1 MKKKLVLSLAGALVV
16 GAIATSGSVSSIAAE
31 VATALTIATGTDVAT
46 ATDIATTTDVA
57 TGTDIATSTDVATA
71 TDVSKETIKV
81 TTKFKTIKASKLKKN
96 NQTFTIKT
104 DATGDVTF
112 KKVSGD
118 KKITVAKNGK
128 VTVKKGLK
136 KGTYTLKVKVTGKNI
151 KTTTGK
157 VKVVVK

>member
-31 VATALTIATGTDVAT
+31 VATALTIATGTD
-46 ATDIATTTDVA
+46 IATT
-57 TGTDIATSTDVATA
+57 TDVATA

-81 TTKFKTIKASKLKKN
+81 TTKSKAIKASKLKKS

-104 DATGDVTF
+104 GATGDVTF

-136 KGTYTLKVKVTGKNI
+136 KGTYTLKVKVTGKTVM
-151 KTTTGK
+151 TTTAK

>member
-1 MKKKLVLSLAGALVV
+1 M
-16 GAIATSGSVSSIAAE
+16 
-31 VATALTIATGTDVAT
+31 
-46 ATDIATTTDVA
+46 
-57 TGTDIATSTDVATA
+57 ATA

-81 TTKFKTIKASKLKKN
+81 TTKSKTIKASKLKKS

-112 KKVSGD
+112 KKVSRD

-136 KGTYTLKVKVTGKNI
+136 KGTYTLKVKVTGKTV
-151 KTTTGK
+151 KTTTAK

>member
-1 MKKKLVLSLAGALVV
+1 MSAGLPNITGKTDKIWKLDSGNVETGA
-16 GAIATSGSVSSIAAE
+16 
-31 VATALTIATGTDVAT
+31 
-46 ATDIATTTDVA
+46 
-57 TGTDIATSTDVATA
+57 
-71 TDVSKETIKV
+71 
-81 TTKFKTIKASKLKKN
+81 
-96 NQTFTIKT
+96 IKT

-136 KGTYTLKVKVTGKNI
+136 KGTYTLKVKVTGKTV
-151 KTTTGK
+151 KTTTAK